1 MSRFRVVICGGGIA
15 AVEGLLRLRRLVGDA
30 FEITLVAP
38 ADELRYRPVAVQE
51 PFSRPAVRRYP
62 LRRIAQRTN
71 AEWVQDG
78 VEWLD
83 PDEQLVHTAEGRSL
97 PYDGLLVAVG
107 ARVTTPYEH
116 VTVFDDARPDDTY
129 HGLVQDV
136 EGGYTRSVAL
146 LLPDGPA
153 WPLPVYEL
161 ALMTAERAWS
171 TNMEDLS
178 IDVVTPEPAPVA
190 AFGHEASDAVA
201 GLLRDAKIDLHPG
214 SLAEVPESGRVV
226 VRPSGTRLE
235 PGRIVAMP
243 RIAGPEIRN
252 LPTADDGF
260 VSIDDRC
267 RVSGLGERVFAAG
280 DAVSFPV
287 KQGGLGA
294 QMADI
299 AAEGIAAL
307 AGADV
312 EPPPLRPVIRG
323 VLYTG
328 REPLFLT
335 ARYANGGVES
345 EVSQEQAWPADEK
358 IVAEE
363 LGPFLRSL
371 DESA

>member
-30 FEITLVAP
+30 LDITLVAP
-38 ADELRYRPVAVQE
+38 AEELRYRPVAVQE
-51 PFSRPAVRRYP
+51 PFSRPGVRRYP
-62 LRRIAQRTN
+62 LRRIAQRN
-71 AEWVQDG
+71 DAEWVQDG
-78 VEWLD
+78 LEWLE
-83 PDEQLVHTAEGRSL
+83 PDEQVVHTAEGHSL
-97 PYDGLLVAVG
+97 PYDGLLIAVG
-107 ARVTTPYEH
+107 ARVMTPYEH
-116 VTVFDDARPDDTY
+116 VTVFDDAQPDDTY

-171 TNMEDLS
+171 MNMEDLR
-178 IDVVTPEPAPVA
+178 IHLVTPEPAPLA
-190 AFGHEASDAVA
+190 AFGGEASKAV
-201 GLLRDAKIDLHPG
+201 GELLRDSKIELHVS
-214 SLAEVPESGRVV
+214 SLAEVPASGQLI
-226 VRPSGTRLE
+226 VRPSDTRLE

-252 LPTADDGF
+252 LPTAEDGF
-260 VSIDDRC
+260 TPIDDRC
-267 RVSGLGERVFAAG
+267 RVDGMGERVFAAG

-287 KQGGLGA
+287 KQGGLGS

-312 EPPPLRPVIRG
+312 EPTPLRPVIRG

-328 REPLFLT
+328 RDPLFLT
-335 ARYANGGVES
+335 ARYADGDIES
-345 EVSQEQAWPADEK
+345 EVSHEQAWPAEEK

-371 DESA
+371 DETR